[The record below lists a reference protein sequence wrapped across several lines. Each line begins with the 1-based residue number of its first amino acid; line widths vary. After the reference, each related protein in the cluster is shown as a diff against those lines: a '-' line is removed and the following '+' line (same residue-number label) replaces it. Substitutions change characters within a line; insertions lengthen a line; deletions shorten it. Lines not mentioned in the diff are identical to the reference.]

1 MSELEKELEQ
11 WTVDL
16 CRSLGL
22 RCEKLTGPIG
32 WPDRTV
38 FGPGMHGKIA
48 FCEFKTSKGIVSKAQ
63 VYQMK
68 WLSGC
73 GHRVAVLRTKEQAQ
87 KFVQSLLESDDD

>member
-1 MSELEKELEQ
+1 MPELEKELEQ
-11 WTVDL
+11 WTVDF
-16 CRSLGL
+16 CRQNGL

-38 FGPGMHGKIA
+38 FGPGMQGRMA
-48 FCEFKTSKGIVSKAQ
+48 FLEFKTSQGIVSKAQ

-73 GHRVAVLRTKEQAQ
+73 GHKVAVIRTRQQAQ
-87 KFVQSLLESDDD
+87 KFIEGLLESDDD